1 MQLFYKQYSTTGKPL
16 IILHGLFGQQ
26 GNLTV
31 QAKALAEN
39 FKVYGFDARNHGQ
52 SAHTDTMSY
61 PEMAED
67 IIETMDA
74 LEIPLADLI
83 GHSMGGK
90 IAMQMALTYPQRVN
104 KLIVVDIAPVNYV
117 SGPNEELSALQKV
130 ELSTL
135 TSRKDAD
142 ATLQTDVPNKA
153 VRDFLLTNLQRNSE
167 GTYQWRMNLSAITK
181 NYSLIKSWGEIG
193 VETKSEFSGETL
205 FIKGGNSNYLLP
217 KYTDKTLAQFPKA
230 IVKIINDAGHWVHNE
245 KPEQFFN
252 IAQEFLLE

>member
-26 GNLTV
+26 GNWTV
-31 QAKALAEN
+31 YAKALAEN
-39 FKVYGFDARNHGQ
+39 FKVYGFDLRNHGQ
-52 SAHTDTMSY
+52 SAHADTMSY

-67 IIETMDA
+67 IVETMDA
-74 LEIPLADLI
+74 LDIPLADFI

-90 IAMQMALTYPQRVN
+90 IAMQLALTYPERVN

-142 ATLQTDVPNKA
+142 ATLQPDVPNKA

-167 GTYQWRMNLSAITK
+167 GTYQWRMNLSVIAK
-181 NYSLIKSWGEIG
+181 DYSLLKSWGEIG
-193 VETKSEFSGETL
+193 DKSKSEFSGETL
-205 FIKGGNSNYLLP
+205 FIKGRNSNYLLP
-217 KYTDKTLAQFPKA
+217 KYTDKALA
-230 IVKIINDAGHWVHNE
+230 
-245 KPEQFFN
+245 
-252 IAQEFLLE
+252 